1 MRDLQALSFQ
11 RFNELGLRQRKCLVA
26 FSGGPDSVFLLTML
40 AHYFKSELPDRI
52 ALAYVN
58 YHDSPK
64 VNEEEKT
71 VFYYAKEYGLKLLK
85 TDTQF
90 HRDSKD
96 HNFEDWARTFRYD
109 FFAQCCQKEKLDGVL
124 TAHQQTDSL
133 ETYQLQ
139 KQRRNLPRVYGLPL
153 RTQLASLWLYRPL
166 LDIAKEEIYSYLK
179 ESNLLYYEDLTNR
192 DDHTLRNRIRKERL
206 TSEEQQ
212 KLLSAMASDNE
223 KLAGF
228 YARLA
233 TLTYPVS
240 FCDFDLLSAD
250 EKRRLLFSLLRKQT
264 LAVPLKRQTG
274 LGKEAYEFLKR
285 RTPGSLCLDGTYVL
299 YRRSYGFFIDKDHT
313 QENYRMVIDKA
324 GDYQND
330 FIQVSLKDPSLF
342 RITGFPLVIRNYRPG
357 DQLTSGLPTK
367 DVLTFLKKQ
376 QVPSTLIPLYPVF
389 EKDGAVF
396 YVPFYQDLRKKK
408 IPLSIRS
415 LY

>member
-1 MRDLQALSFQ
+1 
-11 RFNELGLRQRKCLVA
+11 
-26 FSGGPDSVFLLTML
+26 
-40 AHYFKSELPDRI
+40 
-52 ALAYVN
+52 
-58 YHDSPK
+58 
-64 VNEEEKT
+64 
-71 VFYYAKEYGLKLLK
+71 
-85 TDTQF
+85 
-90 HRDSKD
+90 
-96 HNFEDWARTFRYD
+96 
-109 FFAQCCQKEKLDGVL
+109 
-124 TAHQQTDSL
+124 
-133 ETYQLQ
+133 
-139 KQRRNLPRVYGLPL
+139 
-153 RTQLASLWLYRPL
+153 
-166 LDIAKEEIYSYLK
+166 
-179 ESNLLYYEDLTNR
+179 
-192 DDHTLRNRIRKERL
+192 
-206 TSEEQQ
+206 
-212 KLLSAMASDNE
+212 
-223 KLAGF
+223 
-228 YARLA
+228 
-233 TLTYPVS
+233 
-240 FCDFDLLSAD
+240 
-250 EKRRLLFSLLRKQT
+250 
-264 LAVPLKRQTG
+264 LKRQTG